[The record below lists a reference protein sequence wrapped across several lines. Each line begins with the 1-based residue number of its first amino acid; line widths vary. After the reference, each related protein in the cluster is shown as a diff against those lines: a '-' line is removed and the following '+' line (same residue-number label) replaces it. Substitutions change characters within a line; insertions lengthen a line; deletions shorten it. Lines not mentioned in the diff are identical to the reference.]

1 LKPLMEP
8 TQCLQ
13 GPCGPGSSIHGP
25 DRSGSALFLKKVPSY
40 TPFLAVS
47 CYFSAFSLKADA
59 KSRRESNACI
69 MSSCTSS
76 NSRAL
81 SSCIPRHKANKQ
93 HDRPTIL
100 SPQSPTHMQAHVA
113 KLLQEVK
120 YAAHLAA
127 QPLGR
132 CRIPECASSR
142 APQQYQMTVN
152 SRQLCASK
160 SALVVTCHSP
170 QQLCVTH
177 LPQYFLLRAKLAS
190 KDIQRKVRA
199 FPNGAQPNFA
209 TVSGGILLL
218 LLPTLTAQF
227 RLMFPPRRVPTP
239 CKGAT
244 RGLCSQQGESDTSGA
259 HCQMLPLS
267 SHIEYDPSTEPPEPS
282 ALRSDGTFAC
292 GTSIAQ
298 DLEEHFMRCEALCV

>member
-1 LKPLMEP
+1 MPN
-8 TQCLQ
+8 
-13 GPCGPGSSIHGP
+13 
-25 DRSGSALFLKKVPSY
+25 RSGSALFLKKVRSC
-40 TPFLAVS
+40 TPFLVVS
-47 CYFSAFSLKADA
+47 CHFSAFPLKQTQSRG
-59 KSRRESNACI
+59 KSPTHASRLHAHHP
-69 MSSCTSS
+69 CTSS
-76 NSRAL
+76 KSCAL
-81 SSCIPRHKANKQ
+81 SSCTPRPKANKQ
-93 HDRPTIL
+93 HDSPTIL
-100 SPQSPTHMQAHVA
+100 SPQSPTHMHAHVA

-132 CRIPECASSR
+132 CRIPECASSHT
-142 APQQYQMTVN
+142 PQQYQTTVN

-170 QQLCVTH
+170 QLLCVPH

-190 KDIQRKVRA
+190 RDIQRKVRA
-199 FPNGAQPNFA
+199 FPHGAQPNFA

-218 LLPTLTAQF
+218 LLPTLTAQS
-227 RLMFPPRRVPTP
+227 RLMLPRRVPTP

-244 RGLCSQQGESDTSGA
+244 RGLGSQQGESDTSGA

-267 SHIEYDPSTEPPEPS
+267 SHIEYDPSTEPPDPS

-298 DLEEHFMRCEALCV
+298 DLEEHFMRCEGLCV